1 MSATATR
8 AMILAAGLGQRM
20 LPLTETTPKALLPA
34 GDRRLIEWQIARLRQ
49 AGVQD
54 IVINLH
60 HLGSQIVTALGD
72 GSRYDVRLH
81 FSDEPERLETA
92 GGIIRAMPML
102 GDQPFI
108 LTNADVWTDFNY
120 QRLLPIARQL
130 GPSRLAHLV
139 LIRNAPHN
147 PAGDFC
153 LSDSGIV
160 SEHGEPKLTYAGISV
175 LHPHLFAGESERFL
189 PLGPMLRN
197 AMQEGGVTGEVF
209 EGDWQD
215 IGTPER
221 LAALN
226 HQLSVEKKAES
237 GSDNLLQ

>member
-1 MSATATR
+1 MSVTATR

-49 AGVQD
+49 AGVKD

-60 HLGSQIVTALGD
+60 HLGSQVADALGD
-72 GSRYDVRLH
+72 GSRYDVRIH
-81 FSDEPERLETA
+81 FSDETERLETA

-108 LTNADVWTDFNY
+108 LTNADVWTDFDY
-120 QRLLPIARQL
+120 RRLLPVARQL
-130 GPSRLAHLV
+130 GPSQLAHLV
-139 LIRNAPHN
+139 LIRNAPHKSE
-147 PAGDFC
+147 GDFH
-153 LSDSGIV
+153 LTSSGRV
-160 SEHGEPKLTYAGISV
+160 TEHGEPKLTFAGISV
-175 LHPHLFAGESERFL
+175 LHPQLFAGEAERFL
-189 PLGPMLRN
+189 PLGPLLRQ
-197 AMQEGGVTGEVF
+197 AMQNGAVTGEVF
-209 EGDWQD
+209 DGDWQD

-226 HQLSVEKKAES
+226 HQLSADTKV
-237 GSDNLLQ
+237 